1 MPVARSGA
9 ICRKLRRM
17 FAPGIKARSRRPALL
32 RHWLLL
38 CVVVVLGQASAPAF
52 AWCLHDAE
60 RGAHLESV
68 LTDCADHVEHA
79 PDPGDIPCHDDGGIT
94 NHLMLDAETP
104 GKVTPTAAVTDF
116 SAPPRFELRLSLDE
130 WLPPAAGPSA
140 SPAAPASDE
149 PDLPGVGRLIGHTTH
164 LLI

>member
-9 ICRKLRRM
+9 FCRKLWRM

-60 RGAHLESV
+60 RGAHLESA
-68 LTDCADHVEHA
+68 LTDCADHVEHVEHVEHA
-79 PDPGDIPCHDDGGIT
+79 PDPGDMP
-94 NHLMLDAETP
+94 
-104 GKVTPTAAVTDF
+104 
-116 SAPPRFELRLSLDE
+116 
-130 WLPPAAGPSA
+130 
-140 SPAAPASDE
+140 
-149 PDLPGVGRLIGHTTH
+149 
-164 LLI
+164 